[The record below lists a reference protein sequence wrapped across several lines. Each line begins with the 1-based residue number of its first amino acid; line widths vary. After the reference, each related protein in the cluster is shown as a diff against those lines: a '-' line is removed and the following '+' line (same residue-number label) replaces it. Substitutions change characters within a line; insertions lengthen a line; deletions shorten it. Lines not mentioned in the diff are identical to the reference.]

1 MPRNRRS
8 AQRSTLDTGTFIFG
22 SLLGLLAGSG
32 LALWYAPKS
41 GRALR
46 RDITAG
52 VTQTADAARAQV
64 DALTADP
71 VADSLA
77 EGKAAA
83 RARRAELSRL

>member
-1 MPRNRRS
+1 MPHSRRTN
-8 AQRSTLDTGTFIFG
+8 QRSWLDTGTFIFG
-22 SLLGLLAGSG
+22 VLIGLLAGSG
-32 LALWYAPKS
+32 LALWYVPKS
-41 GRALR
+41 GRVLR

-52 VTQTADAARAQV
+52 VTQTADAARVQI